1 MMDASPKQI
10 HTVRILVVEDD
21 SEMRDLLTDELSDE
35 GYEVT
40 LAVDGSDATVKISEQ
55 AFDLVITDMRMPRK
69 GGLELLPELKTA
81 CPNTPV
87 ILITAFGDWP
97 TLIEAY
103 DKGACDY
110 ICKPFKMEDLKRA
123 VKKALQGKGG

>member
-21 SEMRDLLTDELSDE
+21 GEMRELLTDVLSDE
-35 GYEVT
+35 GYEIT
-40 LAVDGSDATVKISEQ
+40 LAADGSDAAVKMSEQ
-55 AFDLVITDMRMPRK
+55 AFDLVITDMRMPQK
-69 GGLELLPELKTA
+69 GGLELLPDLKAA
-81 CPNTPV
+81 CPSTPV

-110 ICKPFKMEDLKRA
+110 INKPFKIEDLKRA
-123 VKKALQGKGG
+123 VKKALQRKGG